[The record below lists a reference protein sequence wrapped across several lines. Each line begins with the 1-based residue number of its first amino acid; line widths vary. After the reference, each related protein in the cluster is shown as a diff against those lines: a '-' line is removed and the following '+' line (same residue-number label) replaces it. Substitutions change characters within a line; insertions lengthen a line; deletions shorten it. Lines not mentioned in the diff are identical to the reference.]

1 MAWPTGIVA
10 ANTVDVRY
18 HMASAQRQLGCLY
31 ARRAKCPMDIV
42 HPHCDRFAC
51 ISLQEGGAEG
61 GEPADDCAGVS
72 RQDRIRFQVT
82 LEEGEGDEEREAEE
96 EDDDDDEAGGS
107 DGDPSGDPTS
117 AAGM

>member
-1 MAWPTGIVA
+1 MSGACVPRPADSALSG
-10 ANTVDVRY
+10 TVL
-18 HMASAQRQLGCLY
+18 S
-31 ARRAKCPMDIV
+31 CPV
-42 HPHCDRFAC
+42 HSHCDRFAC

-61 GEPADDCAGVS
+61 SEPADDCAGVS

-96 EDDDDDEAGGS
+96 EDDEAAGGS
-107 DGDPSGDPTS
+107 DGDGDPSGDPTS